1 MKYKAFLIGYII
13 GLIFMMCI
21 LFLKEQNDNLIKE
34 NGELK
39 QDIIDYKW
47 QLSEVPNIVE
57 SVKEEI
63 CK

>member
-1 MKYKAFLIGYII
+1 MKYKAFLIGYMI

-34 NGELK
+34 NIKLNQQVK
-39 QDIIDYKW
+39 YYKW
-47 QLSEVPNIVE
+47 QLNEVPNIVE
-57 SVKEEI
+57 SVKEDL

>member
-34 NGELK
+34 NIKLNQQIK
-39 QDIIDYKW
+39 DYKW
-47 QLSEVPNIVE
+47 QLNEVPNIVE
-57 SVKEEI
+57 SVKEDL